1 MSIQRSWQTSSGSLR
16 LAPPP
21 AGATPKHPPVYLA
34 GPWVPFFL
42 KGEGTI
48 IPSQRKRAMTNEN
61 ISGFLNSIAEA
72 KRAFDAEPEY
82 QRQIA
87 ELERDKQR
95 LSETVAQRELRIHQL
110 KQDQETLTQRLRSA
124 EVERDDAGFR
134 ALEEADRVS
143 ALLTLVRGFVGDGL
157 KAISAVEGQEQI
169 VVSRTALDRDHDVLI
184 EQRDHIVRVEGE
196 LQQLRDDMRLAQEQL
211 TRPFA
216 GATSSSSGDTTD
228 PYFTPYEWPSDMPG
242 QRVVDPTTAPTP
254 SSAEL
259 QPEISAS
266 SVTSGSIEHP
276 AIQEQTSFNH
286 VPEGQSD
293 GPFAKTVE
301 PHVEPVSLTTAETA
315 TAAVLNASPPER
327 NRDEST
333 RFKGRKYYDVTYFV
347 PLHEWLSK
355 GGTREDYDWRPLP
368 EANRASNFS

>member
-1 MSIQRSWQTSSGSLR
+1 
-16 LAPPP
+16 
-21 AGATPKHPPVYLA
+21 
-34 GPWVPFFL
+34 
-42 KGEGTI
+42 
-48 IPSQRKRAMTNEN
+48 MTNEN

-95 LSETVAQRELRIHQL
+95 LGETVASRELRIHTL
-110 KQDQETLTQRLRSA
+110 KQEQETLTQRLRSA

-134 ALEEADRVS
+134 EMEATDKVS

-157 KAISAVEGQEQI
+157 KAISAIEGQEQI
-169 VVSRTALDRDHDVLI
+169 VVSRAALDRDHDVIL
-184 EQRDHIVRVEGE
+184 EQRAHIDRVEIE
-196 LQQLRDDMRLAQEQL
+196 LAALRDDMRLAQEQL

-216 GATSSSSGDTTD
+216 PTPMPDTPSSPGDTTVPSLPRDLVMANDWTEVTRNALGQGQSEVD
-228 PYFTPYEWPSDMPG
+228 PIPAQSYASVP
-242 QRVVDPTTAPTP
+242 VVD
-254 SSAEL
+254 
-259 QPEISAS
+259 
-266 SVTSGSIEHP
+266 SGIGT
-276 AIQEQTSFNH
+276 Q
-286 VPEGQSD
+286 EGQSD
-293 GPFAKTVE
+293 GPFATPNIKA
-301 PHVEPVSLTTAETA
+301 PDPSSSLPVTSITAEGSTD
-315 TAAVLNASPPER
+315 AASPASPPER

-368 EANRASNFS
+368 EANRVYSS

>member
-1 MSIQRSWQTSSGSLR
+1 
-16 LAPPP
+16 
-21 AGATPKHPPVYLA
+21 
-34 GPWVPFFL
+34 
-42 KGEGTI
+42 
-48 IPSQRKRAMTNEN
+48 MTNEN

-95 LSETVAQRELRIHQL
+95 LGETVAQRELRIHAL
-110 KQDQETLTQRLRSA
+110 KQDQETLTAKLRSA

-143 ALLTLVRGFVGDGL
+143 NLLTLVRGFVSDGL

-169 VVSRTALDRDHDVLI
+169 VVSRQAVTDKEAEMQGWKGKYTDI
-184 EQRDHIVRVEGE
+184 ELE
-196 LQQLRDDMRLAQEQL
+196 LNGLKADMALAQEQL
-211 TRPFA
+211 TRPFPSE
-216 GATSSSSGDTTD
+216 GAIALTPVRDTSSSNGDTTD
-228 PYFTPYEWPSDMPG
+228 PYFKPYEWPNDMPG
-242 QRVVDPTTAPTP
+242 QRATDPTTAPTP
-254 SSAEL
+254 SSTEP

-266 SVTSGSIEHP
+266 SVVSGSTEHP
-276 AIQEQTSFNH
+276 ATQEQTSFNH

-293 GPFAKTVE
+293 GPFAKADTTQTMQS
-301 PHVEPVSLTTAETA
+301 EPVSSMSAEHLTD
-315 TAAVLNASPPER
+315 AASPASPPER

-368 EANRASNFS
+368 EANRVYSS

>member
-1 MSIQRSWQTSSGSLR
+1 
-16 LAPPP
+16 
-21 AGATPKHPPVYLA
+21 
-34 GPWVPFFL
+34 
-42 KGEGTI
+42 
-48 IPSQRKRAMTNEN
+48 MTNEN

-82 QRQIA
+82 QSRIA

-95 LSETVAQRELRIHQL
+95 LGETVASRELRIHQL

-134 ALEEADRVS
+134 ALEEADKVS

-157 KAISAVEGQEQI
+157 KAISAIEGQEQI
-169 VVSRTALDRDHDVLI
+169 VVSRVALDRDHDVIL
-184 EQRDHIVRVEGE
+184 EQRAHIDRVEIE
-196 LQQLRDDMRLAQEQL
+196 LAALRDDMRLAQEQL

-216 GATSSSSGDTTD
+216 PTPVPDMSSSPGDTTD
-228 PYFTPYEWPSDMPG
+228 PSLPRDLVMANDWTEVTRNALGQGPSETDPTPAQSYASVP
-242 QRVVDPTTAPTP
+242 VVD
-254 SSAEL
+254 
-259 QPEISAS
+259 
-266 SVTSGSIEHP
+266 SGIGT
-276 AIQEQTSFNH
+276 Q
-286 VPEGQSD
+286 EGQSD
-293 GPFAKTVE
+293 GPFATPNIKA
-301 PHVEPVSLTTAETA
+301 PDPSSSLPVTSITAEGSTD
-315 TAAVLNASPPER
+315 AASPASPPER

-368 EANRASNFS
+368 EANRVYSS

>member
-1 MSIQRSWQTSSGSLR
+1 
-16 LAPPP
+16 
-21 AGATPKHPPVYLA
+21 
-34 GPWVPFFL
+34 
-42 KGEGTI
+42 
-48 IPSQRKRAMTNEN
+48 MTNEN

-95 LSETVAQRELRIHQL
+95 LGETVASRELRIHQL

-134 ALEEADRVS
+134 ALEEADKVS

-157 KAISAVEGQEQI
+157 KAISVVEGQEQI
-169 VVSRTALDRDHDVLI
+169 VVSRAMIDAKEAEVNEWHTKAVDFEHEMNGLKANFA
-184 EQRDHIVRVEGE
+184 
-196 LQQLRDDMRLAQEQL
+196 LAQEQL
-211 TRPFA
+211 TRPLA
-216 GATSSSSGDTTD
+216 GATSSSPGDD
-228 PYFTPYEWPSDMPG
+228 
-242 QRVVDPTTAPTP
+242 TAPSYEP
-254 SSAEL
+254 
-259 QPEISAS
+259 
-266 SVTSGSIEHP
+266 
-276 AIQEQTSFNH
+276 
-286 VPEGQSD
+286 D
-293 GPFAKTVE
+293 GPFASTQSTTSETVSTGNATE
-301 PHVEPVSLTTAETA
+301 SADVSTS
-315 TAAVLNASPPER
+315 ASPPER

>member
-1 MSIQRSWQTSSGSLR
+1 
-16 LAPPP
+16 
-21 AGATPKHPPVYLA
+21 
-34 GPWVPFFL
+34 
-42 KGEGTI
+42 
-48 IPSQRKRAMTNEN
+48 MTNEN

-95 LSETVAQRELRIHQL
+95 LGETVASRELRIHQL

-143 ALLTLVRGFVGDGL
+143 NLLTLVRGFIGDGL
-157 KAISAVEGQEQI
+157 KAVSAVEGQEQI
-169 VVSRTALDRDHDVLI
+169 VVSRIALDRDHNELANEKRLTEALEDKI
-184 EQRDHIVRVEGE
+184 KDGE
-196 LQQLRDDMRLAQEQL
+196 AQLAALHEDMRLAQEQL

-216 GATSSSSGDTTD
+216 GATSSSSGDTKD
-228 PYFTPYEWPSDMPG
+228 PYFKPYEWPSDMPG
-242 QRVVDPTTAPTP
+242 QRAADPTIAPTP
-254 SSAEL
+254 SSAE
-259 QPEISAS
+259 PKEASNAS
-266 SVTSGSIEHP
+266 SVVSGSTETD
-276 AIQEQTSFNH
+276 AIGRQLNE
-286 VPEGQSD
+286 PEGQSD
-293 GPFAKTVE
+293 GPFASTQSTTSETVSTGSVTE
-301 PHVEPVSLTTAETA
+301 SADVST
-315 TAAVLNASPPER
+315 NASPPER

>member
-1 MSIQRSWQTSSGSLR
+1 
-16 LAPPP
+16 
-21 AGATPKHPPVYLA
+21 
-34 GPWVPFFL
+34 
-42 KGEGTI
+42 
-48 IPSQRKRAMTNEN
+48 MTNEN

-95 LSETVAQRELRIHQL
+95 LGETVASRELRIHQL

-143 ALLTLVRGFVGDGL
+143 NLLTLMRQFVGDGL

-169 VVSRTALDRDHDVLI
+169 IVSRIALDRDHDVLL
-184 EQRDHIVRVEGE
+184 EQRDHIERVETE
-196 LQQLRDDMRLAQEQL
+196 LQQLREDMRLAQEQL
-211 TRPFA
+211 TRPFPTEGA
-216 GATSSSSGDTTD
+216 TATSSSSGDTMD
-228 PYFTPYEWPSDMPG
+228 PWSAETLAWDAGIAE
-242 QRVVDPTTAPTP
+242 RRRAVDPTTAPTP
-254 SSAEL
+254 SSAAPQEVTN
-259 QPEISAS
+259 AS
-266 SVTSGSIEHP
+266 SVASGSTEP
-276 AIQEQTSFNH
+276 Q
-286 VPEGQSD
+286 EGQSD
-293 GPFAKTVE
+293 GPFAKTD
-301 PHVEPVSLTTAETA
+301 TTGPANASSTIAEA
-315 TAAVLNASPPER
+315 SNDALSPASPPER

-368 EANRASNFS
+368 EANRVYSS

>member
-1 MSIQRSWQTSSGSLR
+1 
-16 LAPPP
+16 
-21 AGATPKHPPVYLA
+21 
-34 GPWVPFFL
+34 
-42 KGEGTI
+42 
-48 IPSQRKRAMTNEN
+48 MTNEN

-95 LSETVAQRELRIHQL
+95 LGETVASRELRIHQL
-110 KQDQETLTQRLRSA
+110 KQDQETLTAKLRSA

-143 ALLTLVRGFVGDGL
+143 NLLALVRGFVGDGL
-157 KAISAVEGQEQI
+157 KAISTVEGQEQI
-169 VVSRTALDRDHDVLI
+169 VVSRAMIDAEAHRANEFERHLAET
-184 EQRDHIVRVEGE
+184 QNE

-216 GATSSSSGDTTD
+216 GATSSSSGDTTG
-228 PYFTPYEWPSDMPG
+228 PYFKPYEWPGDMPG
-242 QRVVDPTTAPTP
+242 QREADPTTAHTP
-254 SSAEL
+254 SSAEP
-259 QPEISAS
+259 QEVSNVS
-266 SVTSGSIEHP
+266 SVAGGSIEHP
-276 AIQEQTSFNH
+276 ATQEQTSFNH

-293 GPFAKTVE
+293 GPFASNVTSGNTSKPVIASSPSVE
-301 PHVEPVSLTTAETA
+301 SETSAVS
-315 TAAVLNASPPER
+315 NASQTPPER

>member
-1 MSIQRSWQTSSGSLR
+1 
-16 LAPPP
+16 
-21 AGATPKHPPVYLA
+21 
-34 GPWVPFFL
+34 
-42 KGEGTI
+42 
-48 IPSQRKRAMTNEN
+48 MTNEN

-95 LSETVAQRELRIHQL
+95 LGETVAQRELRIHAL

-143 ALLTLVRGFVGDGL
+143 SLLTLVRGFVSDGL

-169 VVSRTALDRDHDVLI
+169 VVSRAALDRDHDVILEQRGHI
-184 EQRDHIVRVEGE
+184 EQVEME
-196 LQQLRDDMRLAQEQL
+196 LQQLREDMRLAQEQL

-216 GATSSSSGDTTD
+216 GAISSSSGDTMAPLYEPADWGERATD
-228 PYFTPYEWPSDMPG
+228 PI
-242 QRVVDPTTAPTP
+242 TAPTP
-254 SSAEL
+254 SSAEP
-259 QPEISAS
+259 QEVSNAS
-266 SVTSGSIEHP
+266 SVGSGSTETDGIGRQLIEP
-276 AIQEQTSFNH
+276 T
-286 VPEGQSD
+286 GQSD
-293 GPFAKTVE
+293 GPFASNVTSGDTS
-301 PHVEPVSLTTAETA
+301 EPVIVSSPSVESETS
-315 TAAVLNASPPER
+315 AVSSASQTPPER

-368 EANRASNFS
+368 EVNRASNFS

>member
-1 MSIQRSWQTSSGSLR
+1 
-16 LAPPP
+16 
-21 AGATPKHPPVYLA
+21 
-34 GPWVPFFL
+34 
-42 KGEGTI
+42 
-48 IPSQRKRAMTNEN
+48 MTNEN

-82 QRQIA
+82 QSRIA

-95 LSETVAQRELRIHQL
+95 LGETVASRELRIHQL

-143 ALLTLVRGFVGDGL
+143 ALLTLMRQFVGDGL

-169 VVSRTALDRDHDVLI
+169 VVSRAMIDAKEAEVQEWKVKALNDAVA
-184 EQRDHIVRVEGE
+184 
-196 LQQLRDDMRLAQEQL
+196 LQQVRDDMRLAQEQL

-216 GATSSSSGDTTD
+216 HTPAHDTSSSPGDTTD
-228 PYFTPYEWPSDMPG
+228 PYFKPYEWPGDMPD

-254 SSAEL
+254 NSAAGQTVDLNASSAAGGLTEPSEGHRVDNPT
-259 QPEISAS
+259 PEPQ
-266 SVTSGSIEHP
+266 VGWPT
-276 AIQEQTSFNH
+276 
-286 VPEGQSD
+286 PEGQSD
-293 GPFAKTVE
+293 GPFASHQEHGDVASQHTVDSKDDASS
-301 PHVEPVSLTTAETA
+301 P
-315 TAAVLNASPPER
+315 ASPPER

-355 GGTREDYDWRPLP
+355 GGTRENYDWRPLP
-368 EANRASNFS
+368 EANRVYSS

>member
-1 MSIQRSWQTSSGSLR
+1 MQPLR
-16 LAPPP
+16 
-21 AGATPKHPPVYLA
+21 KV
-34 GPWVPFFL
+34 
-42 KGEGTI
+42 K
-48 IPSQRKRAMTNEN
+48 AMTNEN

-82 QRQIA
+82 QSRIA

-95 LSETVAQRELRIHQL
+95 LGETVASRELRIHAL
-110 KQDQETLTQRLRSA
+110 KQDQETLTAKLRSA

-143 ALLTLVRGFVGDGL
+143 SLLTFVRGFVGDGL

-169 VVSRTALDRDHDVLI
+169 VVSRAMIDAEAHRANELEQSRDDMHNRWV
-184 EQRDHIVRVEGE
+184 ESQRE
-196 LQQLRDDMRLAQEQL
+196 LQQVQDDMRLAQEQL

-216 GATSSSSGDTTD
+216 GATSSSIAEGMA
-228 PYFTPYEWPSDMPG
+228 PLYEPADWG
-242 QRVVDPTTAPTP
+242 ERATDPTTAPTP
-254 SSAEL
+254 SSAEP
-259 QPEISAS
+259 QEATNVS
-266 SVTSGSIEHP
+266 SVGSGLIEP
-276 AIQEQTSFNH
+276 Q
-286 VPEGQSD
+286 EGQSD
-293 GPFAKTVE
+293 GPFASNVTSGDTS
-301 PHVEPVSLTTAETA
+301 EPVIVSSLSVESETS
-315 TAAVLNASPPER
+315 AVSSASQTPPER

-347 PLHEWLSK
+347 PLHEWLLK

>member
-1 MSIQRSWQTSSGSLR
+1 
-16 LAPPP
+16 
-21 AGATPKHPPVYLA
+21 
-34 GPWVPFFL
+34 
-42 KGEGTI
+42 
-48 IPSQRKRAMTNEN
+48 MTNEN

-95 LSETVAQRELRIHQL
+95 LGETVAQRELRIHQL

-157 KAISAVEGQEQI
+157 KAISAVEGVEQI
-169 VVSRTALDRDHDVLI
+169 VVSRTALDRDHDVIL

-196 LQQLRDDMRLAQEQL
+196 LQQLREDMRLAQEQL

-216 GATSSSSGDTTD
+216 GATSSSPGDTTARWSLEEALKD
-228 PYFTPYEWPSDMPG
+228 PHAVPNG
-242 QRVVDPTTAPTP
+242 QDQHATDPTTAPTP
-254 SSAEL
+254 SFAEP
-259 QPEISAS
+259 QWDSNTP
-266 SVTSGSIEHP
+266 SVGSGSTEGQRVDNPTPEPQVGWP
-276 AIQEQTSFNH
+276 AAT
-286 VPEGQSD
+286 PEGQSD
-293 GPFAKTVE
+293 GPFASKEDSLSQTASSSTVT
-301 PHVEPVSLTTAETA
+301 VSEGVASS
-315 TAAVLNASPPER
+315 ASPPER

-347 PLHEWLSK
+347 PLHEWLLK

>member
-1 MSIQRSWQTSSGSLR
+1 
-16 LAPPP
+16 
-21 AGATPKHPPVYLA
+21 
-34 GPWVPFFL
+34 
-42 KGEGTI
+42 
-48 IPSQRKRAMTNEN
+48 MTNEN

-95 LSETVAQRELRIHQL
+95 LGETVAQRELRIHAL

-143 ALLTLVRGFVGDGL
+143 SLLTLVRGFVSDGL

-169 VVSRTALDRDHDVLI
+169 VVSRAALDRDHDVILEQRGHI
-184 EQRDHIVRVEGE
+184 EQVEME
-196 LQQLRDDMRLAQEQL
+196 LQQLREDMRLAQEQL

-216 GATSSSSGDTTD
+216 GAISSSSGDTTD
-228 PYFTPYEWPSDMPG
+228 PSSLRHDMFPEPEYYQKD
-242 QRVVDPTTAPTP
+242 QRVADPTTAPTP
-254 SSAEL
+254 SSAEP
-259 QPEISAS
+259 QEVSNAS
-266 SVTSGSIEHP
+266 SVGSGSTETDGIGRQLIEP
-276 AIQEQTSFNH
+276 T
-286 VPEGQSD
+286 GQSD
-293 GPFAKTVE
+293 GPFASNVTSGDTS
-301 PHVEPVSLTTAETA
+301 EPVIVSSPSVESETS
-315 TAAVLNASPPER
+315 AVSSASQTPPER

-368 EANRASNFS
+368 DANRASNFS

>member
-1 MSIQRSWQTSSGSLR
+1 
-16 LAPPP
+16 
-21 AGATPKHPPVYLA
+21 
-34 GPWVPFFL
+34 
-42 KGEGTI
+42 
-48 IPSQRKRAMTNEN
+48 MTNEN

-82 QRQIA
+82 QSRIA

-95 LSETVAQRELRIHQL
+95 LGETVAQRELRIHAL

-143 ALLTLVRGFVGDGL
+143 SLLTLVRGFVSDGL

-169 VVSRTALDRDHDVLI
+169 VVSRAALDRDHDELANEKRLTEALEDKI
-184 EQRDHIVRVEGE
+184 KEGE
-196 LQQLRDDMRLAQEQL
+196 AQLAALHEDMRLAQEQL

-216 GATSSSSGDTTD
+216 GAISSSSGDTMA
-228 PYFTPYEWPSDMPG
+228 PLYEPADWG
-242 QRVVDPTTAPTP
+242 ERATDPTTAPTP
-254 SSAEL
+254 SSAEP
-259 QPEISAS
+259 QEVSNAS
-266 SVTSGSIEHP
+266 SVGSGSTETDGIGRQLIKP
-276 AIQEQTSFNH
+276 T
-286 VPEGQSD
+286 GQSD
-293 GPFAKTVE
+293 GPFASNVTSGDTS
-301 PHVEPVSLTTAETA
+301 EPVIVSSPSVESETS
-315 TAAVLNASPPER
+315 AVSSASQTPPER

-368 EANRASNFS
+368 EVNRASNFS

>member
-1 MSIQRSWQTSSGSLR
+1 
-16 LAPPP
+16 
-21 AGATPKHPPVYLA
+21 
-34 GPWVPFFL
+34 
-42 KGEGTI
+42 
-48 IPSQRKRAMTNEN
+48 MTNEN

-82 QRQIA
+82 VARIA

-95 LSETVAQRELRIHQL
+95 LGETVASRELRIHQL

-157 KAISAVEGQEQI
+157 KAISAVEGVEQI
-169 VVSRTALDRDHDVLI
+169 VVSKPALDGQLNELNEMR
-184 EQRDHIVRVEGE
+184 EQLLSTQAE
-196 LQQLRDDMRLAQEQL
+196 LAALRDDMRLAQEQL
-211 TRPFA
+211 TRPFPTE
-216 GATSSSSGDTTD
+216 GAIALTPVHDTSSSSGDTMA
-228 PYFTPYEWPSDMPG
+228 PLYEPADWG
-242 QRVVDPTTAPTP
+242 QRAVDPTTAPTS
-254 SSAEL
+254 SSAAGQTVDL
-259 QPEISAS
+259 NAS
-266 SVTSGSIEHP
+266 SVGSGLTETTSMTGALTGTGWH
-276 AIQEQTSFNH
+276 
-286 VPEGQSD
+286 EGQSD
-293 GPFAKTVE
+293 GPFASADIT
-301 PHVEPVSLTTAETA
+301 PTTQSETA
-315 TAAVLNASPPER
+315 SSQSATAGEGVVSNASPPER

-368 EANRASNFS
+368 EANRVYSS